1 MIEILGSLRVL
12 KFLVKVFSKGN
23 QWGDER
29 EWVIFQNEFISFYEQ
44 LYDILLFFVDF
55 ILRSCVFGN
64 WKILR
69 DKVKGSLWIKFFLC
83 QLLFIFCYWLINL
96 LFKLID

>member
-29 EWVIFQNEFISFYEQ
+29 EWVIFQNEFISFYE
-44 LYDILLFFVDF
+44 
-55 ILRSCVFGN
+55 
-64 WKILR
+64 
-69 DKVKGSLWIKFFLC
+69 
-83 QLLFIFCYWLINL
+83 
-96 LFKLID
+96 